1 MMNVRDRQADM
12 VNKAGPYLREGKL
25 GSCPGPPQLGGL
37 HKNNKKLLPKE
48 T

>member
-1 MMNVRDRQADM
+1 MMTDLVIENSRE
-12 VNKAGPYLREGKL
+12 AGPDLREGKL

-37 HKNNKKLLPKE
+37 HKTVTKLLPKE